1 MENFNAIPIF
11 VAVAQNASFS
21 AAARELN
28 ISKSAVSKRITQL
41 EAQLGMRLI
50 HRTTRKLSLTEAG
63 ERYYEYSLQAT
74 RAAQQAEDAVSE
86 LQGEPRGLLRINAP
100 MSFGRLHIAPLIPEF
115 LQRYPQVHVDLV
127 LDDNTLN
134 IIEQGFDLAIRATQ
148 LPDSTLIARKLAPLR
163 SVICAAPDYKFQTQL
178 ETPTDLADENCLL
191 YSYSAEA
198 SHWEFTPEKAPLQT
212 LSALQVKVSGNYKV
226 NNSEALLA
234 AILLGAGIGRLPTFA
249 AGEYIREGKLIQ
261 LFTDYHMPAKTM
273 YAVYPERHYMPAK
286 VRAFLDFA
294 NEKLGRDMPHWD
306 ANIF

>member
-11 VAVAQNASFS
+11 VAVARNAGFS

-41 EAQLGMRLI
+41 EEQLGVRLI

-63 ERYYEYSLQAT
+63 ERYYEFSLQAT
-74 RAAQQAEDAVSE
+74 RAAQQAEDAVGE
-86 LQGEPRGLLRINAP
+86 LQGEPRGLLRINAL

-115 LQRYPQVHVDLV
+115 LQRYPQVYIDLV
-127 LDDNTLN
+127 LDDNTQN

-163 SVICAAPDYKFQTQL
+163 SVICAAPNYKFRTQL
-178 ETPTDLADENCLL
+178 ESPISLTNENCLL
-191 YSYSAEA
+191 YSYSSEI
-198 SHWEFTPEKAPLQT
+198 SHWEFAPKQTTLKT
-212 LSALQVKVSGNYKV
+212 LSPLQVKVSGNYRV
-226 NNSEALLA
+226 NNSEALLT
-234 AILLGAGIGRLPTFA
+234 AILLGSGIGRIPSFA

-261 LFTDYHMPAKTM
+261 LFTDYDMPAKTM

-294 NEKLGRDMPHWD
+294 SEKLGKYMPHWD
-306 ANIF
+306 VGIV